1 MLNCFA
7 NDNNLVMCD
16 IKRLSNVFTYISDNG
31 LRSYWID
38 HILSSFSTD
47 KAIYVRLIWLLTI
60 LSKMFA

>member
-1 MLNCFA
+1 
-7 NDNNLVMCD
+7 MCD
-16 IKRLSNVFTYISDNG
+16 IKRLSNVFTYISDDG